1 MKKIN
6 ELIHKL
12 ISKIKSLFIKEK
24 NSSSVEAFGFPTSEH
39 DWEQHNDN
47 VSF

>member
-1 MKKIN
+1 MKNIKR
-6 ELIHKL
+6 LIQRT
-12 ISKIKSLFIKEK
+12 ISKVRSLFIKEK
-24 NSSSVEAFGFPTSEH
+24 NSSSIGAFGFETSEH